1 MKKFLVAY
9 YETADG
15 VCPAEDFIKGQDIKM
30 RAKIYRMLELL
41 EERGNTLRMPYS
53 EHLEDGIFEVRTQVG
68 SHIARILYF
77 FFVGRKIILTNGFM
91 KKTQKTLPDI
101 IEMAKSIVKTISNT

>member
-15 VCPAEDFIKGQDIKM
+15 VCPAENFIKGQDIKM

-68 SHIARILYF
+68 RLQYYPCPILLLCRWENHSNQRICEENSENSAGCY
-77 FFVGRKIILTNGFM
+77 
-91 KKTQKTLPDI
+91 
-101 IEMAKSIVKTISNT
+101 